1 MCSMPG
7 EPAQHDHKAVIP
19 EARRDMKRSLTTGI
33 LAGLAFSLSGGVS
46 NAQDTANRV
55 AAKTDWSIFVE
66 DSPKQCWVV
75 SAPKNTVNTQNGRVV
90 AVRRG
95 DIYMFVSFWPESNQL
110 GEVSFMGGYPFAEG
124 STVSLSVGDSNF
136 ELFTDGELAWAA
148 SEEEDRRIATALKRG
163 VEAVVSGRS
172 ARGTNTKDTFSLMG
186 FTAAY
191 EDAQKRCEP

>member
-1 MCSMPG
+1 
-7 EPAQHDHKAVIP
+7 
-19 EARRDMKRSLTTGI
+19 MKRSLTTGI
-33 LAGLAFSLSGGVS
+33 LAGLAFSLVGGNS
-46 NAQDTANRV
+46 QAQDTANRV

-66 DSPKQCWVV
+66 DTPKQCWVV
-75 SAPKNTVNTQNGRVV
+75 SAPKNTVNTQSGRVV

-124 STVSLSVGDSNF
+124 STVSLTVGESEF

-148 SEEEDRRIATALKRG
+148 SAEEDRRIATALKRG